1 MKTIITFFCLLIWFM
16 PLSPAWAEPYDA
28 VLGAQLGRECLSE
41 GELDDGALSEISGQ
55 GLTVSVRE
63 EVTRV
68 GGKIILWDE
77 ADCRTTI
84 NLSTGYCNYQRNT
97 LSILGR

>member
-1 MKTIITFFCLLIWFM
+1 M

-55 GLTVSVRE
+55 GLKVSIRE

-68 GGKIILWDE
+68 GEKIILWDE

-97 LSILGR
+97 LSIFGR